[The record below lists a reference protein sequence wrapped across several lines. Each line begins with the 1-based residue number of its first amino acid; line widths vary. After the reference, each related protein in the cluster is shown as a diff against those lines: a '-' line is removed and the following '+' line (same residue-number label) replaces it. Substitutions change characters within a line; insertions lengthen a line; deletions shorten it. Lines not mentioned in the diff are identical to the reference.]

1 MADQIPLYGAA
12 ASRFLDAAF
21 ARIIAK
27 LDGLYKEA
35 AREPL
40 RIVAGLFLVVD
51 HKNGGD
57 STAEELIRRF
67 HLLDVTSE
75 NIIDFY
81 YLGWIE
87 YSGGLYDPKQE
98 LEFCLPDFQACRRTL
113 KKDYGVSDFGGY
125 ADLILVDAEMD
136 TSGNYPRYFLH
147 FEEAIRIDLAKSIKS
162 GDIPS
167 LGEFLE
173 SLIKAAEE
181 FKSEQLSCGG
191 AYYISDK
198 LGLMYAKQS
207 MLTSIFDKWGKFI
220 GANTLKHLAVRNLG
234 GTAEIY
240 PGDY

>member
-1 MADQIPLYGAA
+1 MSDHHPLYGAA

-21 ARIIAK
+21 ARIITK
-27 LDGLYKEA
+27 LDDLYEEGG
-35 AREPL
+35 RDPI
-40 RIVAGLFLVVD
+40 RIVAGLFLVLD

-57 STAEELIRRF
+57 STSEELIRRF
-67 HLLDVTSE
+67 RMLDLTSE

-81 YLGWIE
+81 YLGWSE

-125 ADLILVDAEMD
+125 ADLILVDAERD

-167 LGEFLE
+167 LAEFLE
-173 SLIKAAEE
+173 SLIKAADE
-181 FKSEQLSCGG
+181 FRSEQPTCGG
-191 AYYISDK
+191 AYYVSDK

-207 MLTSIFDKWGKFI
+207 LLTSIFDKWGKFI
-220 GANTLKHLAVRNLG
+220 GANTLKHLVVRNLG

>member
-1 MADQIPLYGAA
+1 MGDHIPLYGAA

-21 ARIIAK
+21 NQIITK
-27 LDGLYKEA
+27 LNNLCEESGQEGI
-35 AREPL
+35 
-40 RIVAGLFLVVD
+40 RIVVGLFLVID
-51 HKNGGD
+51 QKNGGD
-57 STAEELIRRF
+57 STSEELIRRF
-67 HLLDVTSE
+67 HLLDVASG
-75 NIIDFY
+75 NVIDFY
-81 YLGWIE
+81 YLGWID
-87 YSGGLYDPKQE
+87 YCGGFYDPQQE

-113 KKDYGVSDFGGY
+113 KRDYGVSDFGGY

-136 TSGNYPRYFLH
+136 TTDEYSRYFLH
-147 FEEAIRIDLAKSIKS
+147 FEEAIRIDLAKSIRS

-167 LGEFLE
+167 LGEFLD

-181 FKSEQLSCGG
+181 FKSEQPTCGG

-198 LGLMYAKQS
+198 LGLLYAKQS